1 MTKAETTGAAAPSGA
16 ATYDSS
22 AQAAHWLVAALAVIT
37 IPLGWAIA
45 GAPRNTPQRD
55 LLLLLHR
62 SAGLAI
68 LAAMVFRIGGRWHR
82 PLLPLPPVLARS
94 EIALARITHFVL
106 YLFLILIP
114 LAGYLNAAAA
124 GHAVDF
130 FGVVSIP
137 PLLPENDRLLQVA
150 IASHLVAQYPL
161 YLFIALHIAGA
172 LFHGT
177 IRAMGSSSGCYRYVA
192 PASRCLCLP
201 G

>member
-1 MTKAETTGAAAPSGA
+1 MTKAVTSGAAAPSGA
-16 ATYDSS
+16 ATYDST
-22 AQAAHWLVAALAVIT
+22 AQAVHWLVAALAVIT
-37 IPLGWAIA
+37 VPLGWAIA

-62 SAGLAI
+62 FAGLAI
-68 LAAMVFRIGGRWHR
+68 SCGDDISHRVALAPPAATVAACSR
-82 PLLPLPPVLARS
+82 PVGNCSRPHHALCPLPVPYLDSAC
-94 EIALARITHFVL
+94 RI
-106 YLFLILIP
+106 
-114 LAGYLNAAAA
+114 LNAAAA

-177 IRAMGSSSGCYRYVA
+177 IRAMGSSSVWFRYAV
-192 PASRCLCLP
+192 PASRLPCLP